1 MLLNF
6 ITILGFNFIVITI
19 LWISSLKTRRADF
32 IDIYWGPSFF
42 FSFLL
47 ALVINNSFS
56 VTEIICLFLIT
67 IWGFRLGIYL
77 LIRNVNKTEDI
88 RYVKIREARGDIGLY
103 LTAYLIQIILI
114 PIISLPLISI
124 LDTSIDLSFVH
135 WVGILIALSGILIET
150 IADIQ
155 LSKFKLDQNNINK
168 VMDKGLWYYSRHP
181 NYFGDSLFWWGI
193 TIYCFALSNYL
204 LIFIAPIIMTYL
216 LLRVSGVTMLE
227 NRLSK
232 KKDGYTEYINSTSS
246 FIILPKKKSK

>member
-1 MLLNF
+1 M
-6 ITILGFNFIVITI
+6 
-19 LWISSLKTRRADF
+19 
-32 IDIYWGPSFF
+32 
-42 FSFLL
+42 
-47 ALVINNSFS
+47 
-56 VTEIICLFLIT
+56 
-67 IWGFRLGIYL
+67 
-77 LIRNVNKTEDI
+77 
-88 RYVKIREARGDIGLY
+88 
-103 LTAYLIQIILI
+103 
-114 PIISLPLISI
+114 PLISI

-193 TIYCFALSNYL
+193 TIYCFALSNNL

>member
-56 VTEIICLFLIT
+56 VTEIICLFLTT

-88 RYVKIREARGDIGLY
+88 RYVKIREARG
-103 LTAYLIQIILI
+103 
-114 PIISLPLISI
+114 
-124 LDTSIDLSFVH
+124 
-135 WVGILIALSGILIET
+135 
-150 IADIQ
+150 
-155 LSKFKLDQNNINK
+155 
-168 VMDKGLWYYSRHP
+168 
-181 NYFGDSLFWWGI
+181 
-193 TIYCFALSNYL
+193 
-204 LIFIAPIIMTYL
+204 
-216 LLRVSGVTMLE
+216 
-227 NRLSK
+227 
-232 KKDGYTEYINSTSS
+232 
-246 FIILPKKKSK
+246 